1 MSKQEFQPSVAG
13 DAVRAALAAADR
25 RRRAREA
32 SRLLWRAAP
41 VIAAAGLA
49 VAVLRRW
56 TLWSAWTPA
65 IVLIVGA
72 AALLGYILIATRAK
86 TLSDPAAAA
95 IDRDAALGGEL
106 RSASWF
112 AARDARDLW
121 ADHHLE
127 LAAARLDGFDWTGLY
142 PRVRA
147 PRARLAS
154 VVMIAGALALTFG
167 LPQRASAR
175 RTNAA
180 SPEAARAAAAAGDP
194 RAAALLLPPELMKQL
209 EALLAAAERGD
220 TEAAARLATNEEL
233 RELLNKLA
241 ADPDLLAKLAKA
253 LAATDPQKAPTAKEL
268 KALAE
273 RARRAAETSAMS
285 QDMREAME
293 KMAEEAEAA
302 GAEVA
307 ENTEDGEPMTSDGP
321 EKGESGQ
328 SNAASSMQE
337 LSVQLSRQADAGGG
351 AGLMMMSS
359 PNDQGGGPPGSGVGG
374 AGGQEQAAAAAAAL
388 AAAFKQ
394 EVVEASQDNPGD
406 NVDTEI
412 RRKTEQGSSK
422 VGFTQGAAGQFDK
435 SRAAAPPPVPE
446 ARRSGVQSYF
456 VRKPQ

>member
-1 MSKQEFQPSVAG
+1 VSKQEFQPSAAG

-65 IVLIVGA
+65 VVLIAGA
-72 AALLGYILIATRAK
+72 AALLGYILIVTRAK
-86 TLSDPAAAA
+86 ALSDPAAAA

-112 AARDARDLW
+112 ASRDARDRW

-127 LAAARLDGFDWTGLY
+127 LAAARLGGVDWTRLY

-147 PRARLAS
+147 PRARVAS
-154 VVMIAGALALTFG
+154 VAMIAAALALTFG
-167 LPQRASAR
+167 LPQRASAK
-175 RTNAA
+175 RTTAP
-180 SPEAARAAAAAGDP
+180 SPEAAKAAAAAAGDP
-194 RAAALLLPPELMKQL
+194 RAAALLLPPELMQQL
-209 EALLAAAERGD
+209 EALLAAAQKGD
-220 TEAAARLATNEEL
+220 TAAAARLATNEEL

-307 ENTEDGEPMTSDGP
+307 ENTDEGQPMTSDGP
-321 EKGESGQ
+321 EKGKSGQ
-328 SNAASSMQE
+328 SNASSMQE

-359 PNDQGGGPPGSGVGG
+359 PDNQGGGPPGSGVGG

-422 VGFTQGAAGQFDK
+422 IGFTQSAAGQFDK

>member
-1 MSKQEFQPSVAG
+1 VSKQEFQPSVAS

-25 RRRAREA
+25 RKRSREA

-65 IVLIVGA
+65 IVLIAGA
-72 AALLGYILIATRAK
+72 AVLLGYILIATRAR

-112 AARDARDLW
+112 ATRDARDLW
-121 ADHHLE
+121 VDHHLE
-127 LAAARLDGFDWTGLY
+127 LAAARLGGVDWTRLY

-147 PRARLAS
+147 PRARLAA
-154 VVMIAGALALTFG
+154 VAMVAGALALTFG

-175 RTNAA
+175 RTDPA

-194 RAAALLLPPELMKQL
+194 RAAALLLPPPLMNQL

-253 LAATDPQKAPTAKEL
+253 LAATDPQKAPTAKQL
-268 KALAE
+268 KDLAE

-307 ENTEDGEPMTSDGP
+307 ENTEDGEPTTSDGA
-321 EKGESGQ
+321 EKGESGKN
-328 SNAASSMQE
+328 SASSMQD

-359 PNDQGGGPPGSGVGG
+359 PDQQGGGPPGSGVGG
-374 AGGQEQAAAAAAAL
+374 AGGDEQAAAAAAAL

-412 RRKTEQGSSK
+412 RRKTEQGNSK

>member
-1 MSKQEFQPSVAG
+1 VSKEEFQPSAAG
-13 DAVRAALAAADR
+13 DAVRAVLAAADR

-112 AARDARDLW
+112 ATRDGRDLW

-127 LAAARLDGFDWTGLY
+127 LAAARLRGVDWTRLY
-142 PRVRA
+142 PRVSA

-154 VVMIAGALALTFG
+154 LAMIAGALALTFG

-175 RTNAA
+175 RTTATP
-180 SPEAARAAAAAGDP
+180 PEAARAATPGDP
-194 RAAALLLPPELMKQL
+194 RAAALLLPPELMQQL

-220 TEAAARLATNEEL
+220 TEAAGRLATSQEL

-241 ADPDLLAKLAKA
+241 ADPDLLARLAKA
-253 LAATDPQKAPTAKEL
+253 LAATDPKKAPTAREL

-293 KMAEEAEAA
+293 KMAKEAEAA

-307 ENTEDGEPMTSDGP
+307 ENTEEGQPMTSDSP
-321 EKGESGQ
+321 EKAESGQ

-351 AGLMMMSS
+351 AGLMMMSNPS
-359 PNDQGGGPPGSGVGG
+359 DQGGGPPGSGVGG
-374 AGGQEQAAAAAAAL
+374 GGGQEQAAAAAAAL

-412 RRKTEQGSSK
+412 RRKTEQGSSQ
-422 VGFTQGAAGQFDK
+422 VGFTQSAAGQFDR

>member
-1 MSKQEFQPSVAG
+1 MAG

-112 AARDARDLW
+112 ATRDGRDLW

-127 LAAARLDGFDWTGLY
+127 LAAARLAGFDWTGLY

-253 LAATDPQKAPTAKEL
+253 LAATDP
-268 KALAE
+268 AE
-273 RARRAAETSAMS
+273 SAHRQGTEGAGRARAPRGR
-285 QDMREAME
+285 DLGDVPGH
-293 KMAEEAEAA
+293 A
-302 GAEVA
+302 GGDARRWPKRRKPPARRVA